1 MSALVVQ
8 VLLSSQR
15 QRGRSCTA
23 GVREGPYLYCRS
35 ACTAKVG
42 RREGSPASG
51 VPVQYRGGMKNLP
64 LSLTVSAAAGA
75 FTLLDPADWSPAA
88 RRAFVFVPG
97 ALAAA
102 GVLLAPFPGA
112 GARAA
117 AEVAEGWDAQNST
130 ADDGVP
136 GGAVMRPD
144 GVRGKAVRA
153 ALAVGAG
160 STVSGVQALS
170 LRFDASMERWLV
182 RHRVAAPRLWM
193 AAAVA
198 LATLVMDLLQEASGS
213 SGRGQA

>member
-1 MSALVVQ
+1 
-8 VLLSSQR
+8 
-15 QRGRSCTA
+15 
-23 GVREGPYLYCRS
+23 
-35 ACTAKVG
+35 
-42 RREGSPASG
+42 
-51 VPVQYRGGMKNLP
+51 MKNLP
-64 LSLTVSAAAGA
+64 LSLAVSAAAGA

-88 RRAFVFVPG
+88 RRAFVFAPG

-112 GARAA
+112 RAQAVAGAA
-117 AEVAEGWDAQNST
+117 ADAENSP

-136 GGAVMRPD
+136 GGAATRPS

-170 LRFDASMERWLV
+170 LRLDAGMERWLV

>member
-1 MSALVVQ
+1 
-8 VLLSSQR
+8 
-15 QRGRSCTA
+15 
-23 GVREGPYLYCRS
+23 
-35 ACTAKVG
+35 
-42 RREGSPASG
+42 
-51 VPVQYRGGMKNLP
+51 MKNLP
-64 LSLTVSAAAGA
+64 LSLTMSAAAGA

-102 GVLLAPFPGA
+102 GVLLAPFPGFR
-112 GARAA
+112 GRAA
-117 AEVAEGWDAQNST
+117 AETAEVAQDSP

-136 GGAVMRPD
+136 GGAVMRPS

-170 LRFDASMERWLV
+170 LRFDAGMERWLV

-193 AAAVA
+193 AAGVA

-213 SGRGQA
+213 SGRGRA